1 MDELHLA
8 TLSLLLFGLILDL
21 RKDSFFEDFV
31 KDKGDSFR
39 LRFRKSLAEQ
49 SEDLD
54 CGLDAALG
62 LGLVQDEVFDDLHVI
77 FVSKKVEV
85 EDFLELLVD
94 LNFALVGTALQLQ
107 EEFEFGNAL
116 LEVLF
121 DFDSAVLVGREE
133 LLHDDLEEGILGG
146 LGLGY

>member
-62 LGLVQDEVFDDLHVI
+62 LGLVQDKVFDDLHVV

-94 LNFALVGTALQLQ
+94 
-107 EEFEFGNAL
+107 
-116 LEVLF
+116 
-121 DFDSAVLVGREE
+121 
-133 LLHDDLEEGILGG
+133 
-146 LGLGY
+146 